1 MPPIIAACHRD
12 HGSAAISVPQ
22 TRDRAVCDPDTMPL
36 GRGTGFRDGRM
47 YGSSPAASRSGNPVS
62 SATYASD
69 TVYTIRAC
77 FIPREGVAD
86 PWLRL
91 A

>member
-1 MPPIIAACHRD
+1 MPPIIAECRRD

-36 GRGTGFRDGRM
+36 AVAR
-47 YGSSPAASRSGNPVS
+47 ASG
-62 SATYASD
+62 TYARVESCREPVREPGVVCD
-69 TVYTIRAC
+69 VCQRHRLDDPHAC
-77 FIPREGVAD
+77 FILREGVAD